1 MLQMGCA
8 QIDEEHGPP
17 GDEGAGV
24 LVTGA
29 GVVAGADVGGN
40 GVGGT
45 GVGGTGVGG
54 TGVGG
59 TGVGGTGVGGTG
71 VTGDGVIQGS
81 PRLQQALQPVLSKY
95 IAVAAQPLISWPA
108 VHKYGAV

>member
-1 MLQMGCA
+1 MLQMGSA
-8 QIDEEHGPP
+8 QIEEEHGPP

-29 GVVAGADVGGN
+29 GVVAGADVGG
-40 GVGGT
+40 T

-59 TGVGGTGVGGTG
+59 TGVGGSG

-95 IAVAAQPLISWPA
+95 VAVAAHPLISCPA